1 MTPSTGMLFSL
12 EGIDGSGKSL
22 QRVMAGS
29 DIRKLF
35 PAIEIVET
43 WEPGYTDIG
52 SRIRQLILEKHKF
65 REGDPSPL
73 ALALMILA
81 DRAEHVAKIVAPALS
96 RGAIVITDRFAD
108 STICYQGYG
117 AGIDLSML
125 QIVINEIMR
134 VNGLHNSDYPFTTI
148 YFDIDPYIAKSRIR
162 KNERWDDA
170 SGDFRRRVFD
180 GYRNMVTAN
189 SHRVVAIDAGK
200 TVLEV
205 KQQIVDIIAPR
216 VEAHYGVS
224 RRVF

>member
-1 MTPSTGMLFSL
+1 MG
-12 EGIDGSGKSL
+12 
-22 QRVMAGS
+22 
-29 DIRKLF
+29 
-35 PAIEIVET
+35 
-43 WEPGYTDIG
+43 
-52 SRIRQLILEKHKF
+52 
-65 REGDPSPL
+65 
-73 ALALMILA
+73 
-81 DRAEHVAKIVAPALS
+81 
-96 RGAIVITDRFAD
+96 
-108 STICYQGYG
+108 
-117 AGIDLSML
+117 
-125 QIVINEIMR
+125 
-134 VNGLHNSDYPFTTI
+134 HNSDYPFTTI